1 MIRNLL
7 AAGAVTAALAAF
19 PAVAQQQQH
28 LSPLPPGEGE
38 QIVAVACTQ
47 CHAPTAFTGLRE
59 DADAWRHQVYDMVL
73 RGAQVGPGDI
83 DGVVN
88 YLASN
93 FGPGINVPQSIK
105 PVTLPDG
112 PGKAL
117 VEQNCVL
124 CHGLDRVAAVKRSST
139 GWTDVLKRMAFYGAP
154 ISGQDQKAITSYLD
168 ANFGAHMRKSSL
180 TPAAR

>member
-1 MIRNLL
+1 MIRNFLVV
-7 AAGAVTAALAAF
+7 GAVAATLAAF
-19 PAVAQQQQH
+19 PAVAQQQPH
-28 LSPLPPGEGE
+28 ASPLPPGAGE
-38 QIVAVACTQ
+38 EVVAVACTQ
-47 CHAPTAFTGLRE
+47 CHAPTTFTSLRE

-83 DGVVN
+83 DRVVN
-88 YLASN
+88 YLATN
-93 FGPGINVPQSIK
+93 FGPGINVPQATK

-112 PGKAL
+112 AGKTL

-154 ISGQDQKAITSYLD
+154 ISDQDQKAITSYLD
-168 ANFGAHMRKSSL
+168 ANFGANMSK
-180 TPAAR
+180 

>member
-7 AAGAVTAALAAF
+7 AAGAVAAALATF
-19 PAVAQQQQH
+19 PALAQQQQH
-28 LSPLPPGEGE
+28 ASLLPPGQGE
-38 QIVAVACTQ
+38 KIVAVACTQ
-47 CHAPTAFTGLRE
+47 CHAPTTFTGLRE

-83 DGVVN
+83 DTVVN
-88 YLASN
+88 YLATN
-93 FGPGINVPQSIK
+93 FGPGINVPQATK

-112 PGKAL
+112 PGKTL

-154 ISGQDQKAITSYLD
+154 ISGQDEQTIAAYLD
-168 ANFGAHMRKSSL
+168 AKLGANTGK
-180 TPAAR
+180 

>member
-7 AAGAVTAALAAF
+7 AAGAVAAALAAF
-19 PAVAQQQQH
+19 PAAAQQQQPP
-28 LSPLPPGEGE
+28 SPLPPGEGSE
-38 QIVAVACTQ
+38 IVAVACTQ

-59 DADAWRHQVYDMVL
+59 DANAWRHQVYDMVL

-83 DGVVN
+83 DKVVN

-93 FGPGINVPQSIK
+93 FGPGINVPQATK

-112 PGKAL
+112 PGKDL
-117 VEQNCVL
+117 VENNCVL

-154 ISGQDQKAITSYLD
+154 ISGQDEKAIAAYLD
-168 ANFGAHMRKSSL
+168 AEFGANMSK
-180 TPAAR
+180 